1 MKKVLGVLALCV
13 ALGFAFSGCAST
25 SGASSGASALPW
37 WCVDGKVYDTREADL
52 NPGVKPAEIGM
63 FGVGA
68 GYEGDVRSR
77 QISARIAA
85 RTALASKI
93 KAEVANAAVAMGVG
107 DELGIEK
114 VDAVLVGSRVLDTY
128 QAPDGRVFTV
138 VFISNNDMKE
148 SAKEDPT
155 LLSVVDEVIKKHVG
169 E

>member
-1 MKKVLGVLALCV
+1 MKKIFGALALCV
-13 ALGFAFSGCAST
+13 ALVFAFSGCAST
-25 SGASSGASALPW
+25 PGANASTLPW
-37 WCVDGKVYDTREADL
+37 WFVDGKVYDTREADL

-138 VFISNNDMKE
+138 VFISNSDLKE

-155 LLSVVDEVIKKHVG
+155 LLTVVDEVIKKHVG